1 MSTPRMPARRGLLP
15 LAAVADRE
23 RRDGGPERVI
33 RRKHP
38 VIPVPVLA
46 RRWHEIGEPVEKL
59 KRREIDDAPG
69 RVDFRPR
76 PRPTQVAALC
86 QPSMS
91 AAAAASRSCVR
102 LNQRIRRHEDAVGDA
117 GMEMHVTVEGRACP
131 ARRCYSR
138 GQVVG
143 PPYGQPEAAA
153 SPDGVAGLLFRQR
166 LAWIAVGDSKH

>member
-117 GMEMHVTVEGRACP
+117 GMEMHVTVEGRAEAVQEGDQILIGRHSGYHGSSLLDHP
-131 ARRCYSR
+131 FR
-138 GQVVG
+138 
-143 PPYGQPEAAA
+143 PPEVHRYQSMG
-153 SPDGVAGLLFRQR
+153 R
-166 LAWIAVGDSKH
+166 